1 MTDGDIIQYVS
12 VNIIM
17 DFVYYGTGVAGATV
31 FSSVVGAA
39 AGVNL
44 YSDIKIGD
52 TVIST
57 SKVFAIFR
65 VIVLIVLLTFN
76 ISWATLGTSTTIDN
90 YLLYR
95 RAGYIFSLCVVVFVT
110 VPLLVYF
117 SNNVLRLM
125 MDASRAERG
134 TGELTKTTIKET
146 NYASNFAS
154 EIEIVPNSH
163 PPSGIDVRS
172 PSTRTRKTK
181 VPRISIKPLKTAKR
195 ATIAEKIANFRF
207 AINTALKKI
216 MANSPN
222 YLLDICDY
230 RANYLGCG
238 SLINQFALIDLIMIL
253 LATGTTALYIAKII
267 QNVMTKVWSKHE
279 GKKWSPLDTTLVLCF
294 SSNIFRIIQLAN
306 ARSLSYRNISQMSD
320 EEIIRYVQI
329 NIIMDFVYYSMGV
342 FGSTSS
348 VVGAAAGVNL
358 YSDVKI
364 GQTVIPT
371 NKVFAVLRVIILVLL
386 LTFNILWAT
395 LGTTTSRDAYI
406 TYRRAGF
413 LISLLVIVFITS
425 PLLIYFSNR
434 VIDILRNSSASDK
447 GTKSSRKASKS
458 APNNTFKMDEADF
471 PMSVVEDTPPVKIEN
486 PKLSVKTVVRKSNVQ
501 IRNNLETKIFNF
513 RFAINTTIWL
523 LYFLTACNL
532 VLLIVG
538 GEVSYFLQNPTALLY
553 FKGLSDFSVWVSC
566 SFMLLYLYI
575 C

>member
-1 MTDGDIIQYVS
+1 
-12 VNIIM
+12 M
-17 DFVYYGTGVAGATV
+17 DFVYYGTGVAGATIFV
-31 FSSVVGAA
+31 SSVVGAA

-44 YSDIKIGD
+44 YSDVKIGD

-125 MDASRAERG
+125 MGASRAERG
-134 TGELTKTTIKET
+134 TGELARTTIKET

-163 PPSGIDVRS
+163 PPSAIDVRS
-172 PSTRTRKTK
+172 PSTKSK

-216 MANSPN
+216 MANPPN

-320 EEIIRYVQI
+320 EDIIRYVQI

-342 FGSTSS
+342 FGSTVFVSS

-395 LGTTTSRDAYI
+395 LGTTTSRD
-406 TYRRAGF
+406 T
-413 LISLLVIVFITS
+413 
-425 PLLIYFSNR
+425 

-447 GTKSSRKASKS
+447 GTKSSLKASKS
-458 APNNTFKMDEADF
+458 APNNTFQMDEADF
-471 PMSVVEDTPPVKIEN
+471 PVSVMEDTPPVKIEN
-486 PKLSVKTVVRKSNVQ
+486 PKLSVKT
-501 IRNNLETKIFNF
+501 IFNF

-553 FKGLSDFSVWVSC
+553 FKGLSDFSVWISC